1 MTGIIYC
8 GSCGSR
14 LAYHHNRTT
23 RTLADGTK
31 RVYER
36 DVYRCYRRVSNHS
49 GCQGQATYNLEK
61 IDEAVLTVVRGYFKS
76 ISSLPTAE
84 MLRAASERV
93 RSVNGDALEKAE
105 ANLKKAQTEMTAL
118 EEEAVKALTG
128 ESKMDLNF
136 INSLIPKRRAN
147 LEKALAET
155 ERIRAEIENDA
166 KLDEIHIREIETI
179 RSWAETFEAA
189 SLETKRSIISA
200 LIGKVVVNSDYN
212 MDIHFRITAQQYLGK
227 AS

>member
-1 MTGIIYC
+1 
-8 GSCGSR
+8 
-14 LAYHHNRTT
+14 
-23 RTLADGTK
+23 
-31 RVYER
+31 
-36 DVYRCYRRVSNHS
+36 
-49 GCQGQATYNLEK
+49 
-61 IDEAVLTVVRGYFKS
+61 
-76 ISSLPTAE
+76 
-84 MLRAASERV
+84 MLRVASERV

-147 LEKALAET
+147 LEKALAEV

-166 KLDEIHIREIETI
+166 KLNEIHIREIETI

-200 LIGKVVVNSDYN
+200 LIDKVVVNNDYN